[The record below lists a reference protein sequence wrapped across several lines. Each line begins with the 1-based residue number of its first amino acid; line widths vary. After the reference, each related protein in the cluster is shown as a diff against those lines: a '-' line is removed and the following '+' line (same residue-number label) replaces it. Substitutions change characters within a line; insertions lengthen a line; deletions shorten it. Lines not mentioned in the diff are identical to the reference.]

1 MTADPSTWAH
11 GLPPHGFWV
20 RWRGEHVTI
29 IGWSGHLGWLGAGMA
44 LLVLGLCGTSLG
56 LIARR
61 SGLLFP
67 TVTAMLACL
76 AGAYDDLRAGRGGW
90 HLLLGLALCPPL
102 VVLWRWL
109 AGAGLLALFTSMQ
122 ISANHVQITY
132 YTMLLLG
139 IYGIGELVVAIRN
152 KSLANWGKA
161 ALLSAAAL
169 MVGIACNLSKVW
181 PTYEYGQETIR
192 DAVKAGVS
200 AYIVD
205 GLDPKRIKPIVEV
218 ARARFED
225 TQALRRELDEISQ
238 KLSDRKLVDK
248 AKGVLMKARGLD
260 EDAAYHAMRKLAME
274 RGQSMAK
281 VARDVIDMA
290 RVLL

>member
-1 MTADPSTWAH
+1 MPMFIA
-11 GLPPHGFWV
+11 
-20 RWRGEHVTI
+20 RG
-29 IGWSGHLGWLGAGMA
+29 GHLKREVPEMLTQ
-44 LLVLGLCGTSLG
+44 LRLTYPEVEFSLADAIG
-56 LIARR
+56 EQRNRR
-61 SGLLFP
+61 SGHGERC
-67 TVTAMLACL
+67 T
-76 AGAYDDLRAGRGGW
+76 RGGW
-90 HLLLGLALCPPL
+90 PVACLVSCMLTVLVIDESRSRAGEICAGLALAGYQ
-102 VVLWRWL
+102 VAAIL
-109 AGAGLLALFTSMQ
+109 AGSENLTAEVEKLQPDVILIDTDSPSRDTLENLAAMNKNMPRPVVIFTQ
-122 ISANHVQITY
+122 
-132 YTMLLLG
+132 
-139 IYGIGELVVAIRN
+139 ED
-152 KSLANWGKA
+152 
-161 ALLSAAAL
+161 
-169 MVGIACNLSKVW
+169 
-181 PTYEYGQETIR
+181 GQATIR

-274 RGQSMAK
+274 RGQTMAK

>member
-1 MTADPSTWAH
+1 MLT
-11 GLPPHGFWV
+11 V
-20 RWRGEHVTI
+20 
-29 IGWSGHLGWLGAGMA
+29 
-44 LLVLGLCGTSLG
+44 LVIDES
-56 LIARR
+56 R
-61 SGLLFP
+61 S
-67 TVTAMLACL
+67 
-76 AGAYDDLRAGRGGW
+76 RAGEICA
-90 HLLLGLALCPPL
+90 GLALPGIRSPPSWPAPTTSL
-102 VVLWRWL
+102 PRSRRLQPDVILIDTESPSRDTLENLAAMNKNMPRPVVI
-109 AGAGLLALFTSMQ
+109 FTQ
-122 ISANHVQITY
+122 
-132 YTMLLLG
+132 
-139 IYGIGELVVAIRN
+139 ED
-152 KSLANWGKA
+152 
-161 ALLSAAAL
+161 
-169 MVGIACNLSKVW
+169 
-181 PTYEYGQETIR
+181 GQATIR

-225 TQALRRELDEISQ
+225 TQALRRELDEMSQ

-274 RGQSMAK
+274 RGQTMAK